1 MLRTPNI
8 AFEAIARVAVMR
20 HEYQYHQKVRVEVN
34 MPDQQPDYAAFHR
47 SVSEELYSLKDRI
60 RNLVSHWPTDG
71 ESKEVALRS
80 VLRRHLPQSVII
92 GRGFV
97 ITATRSST
105 QVDVL
110 IVDAGKPTL
119 FKDGDLLIVT
129 PDAVR
134 AVIEVKTAL
143 NTRTS
148 IAEALSKL
156 TRVEDICRDATGI
169 DSVWTGLFIFDAA
182 HDMSQR
188 ILEGV
193 GDAYADT
200 RRPVNC
206 VSAGKNNFVRYW
218 SRGADVKSPEQ
229 GPVWHAYSLEG
240 VAPSY
245 FMGNLID
252 SIGSVDNSTAGFAWF
267 PTIDGKEVYRTYY
280 LPLSTREP
288 LPFPPL

>member
-1 MLRTPNI
+1 
-8 AFEAIARVAVMR
+8 
-20 HEYQYHQKVRVEVN
+20 

-80 VLRRHLPQSVII
+80 VLRRHLPQSMVV

-97 ITATRSST
+97 VTPTGSST

-110 IVDAGKPTL
+110 IVDAAKPTL

-143 NTRTS
+143 STRTS
-148 IAEALSKL
+148 IAEALRKL
-156 TRVEDICRDATGI
+156 TRVEDICRDVTGR
-169 DSVWTGLFIFDAA
+169 DSVWTGLFIFDGDRDIS
-182 HDMSQR
+182 HML
-188 ILEGV
+188 LEGV
-193 GDAYADT
+193 GDAYAQT

-206 VSAGKNNFVRYW
+206 VSAGKDNFVRFW
-218 SRGADVKSPEQ
+218 SRGADVNSPER
-229 GPVWHAYSLEG
+229 GPVWHAYNLEG

-252 SIGSVDNSTAGFAWF
+252 WIGSVDDSTAGFAWF
-267 PTIDGKEVYRTYY
+267 PLIGGKERCRTYY
-280 LPLSTREP
+280 LALSSTQPLAFSSTSNA
-288 LPFPPL
+288 